1 MSPYGGLLRL
11 AAPRA
16 DGYGGFVHRH
26 PVEMIPYDEDLGAF
40 ESGLVPG
47 LFGPVISVVSGGV
60 GTLIVVGLIA

>member
-1 MSPYGGLLRL
+1 M
-11 AAPRA
+11 
-16 DGYGGFVHRH
+16 HRH